1 MAWQISL
8 RVRIAHAKAQKY
20 QPCFFFFLI
29 CQVICY
35 SVIEESAHVI
45 GKSQSTREEG
55 ARTDEEGER
64 WRWRWWRGRGEK
76 EVVRIN

>member
-1 MAWQISL
+1 MAPVLKPRNITG
-8 RVRIAHAKAQKY
+8 V
-20 QPCFFFFLI
+20 FLI

-55 ARTDEEGER
+55 ARTRREGER
-64 WRWRWWRGRGEK
+64 ERDEGGDGRRVESRRRWGR
-76 EVVRIN
+76 

>member
-1 MAWQISL
+1 MQKLRNIS
-8 RVRIAHAKAQKY
+8 RV
-20 QPCFFFFLI
+20 FFFLI

-55 ARTDEEGER
+55 VRTDEEGER
-64 WRWRWWRGRGEK
+64 WCWRWWSGRGEK
-76 EVVRIN
+76 EEVVRIN

>member
-1 MAWQISL
+1 MYGLANFIKGKNCPCKSSEISA
-8 RVRIAHAKAQKY
+8 VV
-20 QPCFFFFLI
+20 FFLI

-64 WRWRWWRGRGEK
+64 WWRGRGEK
-76 EVVRIN
+76 EEVVRIN